1 MAKELG
7 RIGQNRY
14 GTSGSGHIFYEEF
27 LTQLQGIK
35 GVQAYTEM
43 ADNDA
48 TVGAILYTIEMLM
61 RQCDFHVEPAG
72 DTEKDK
78 ACAEFIESCMHDMER
93 TWTDTLSEILSFL
106 TYGWSYH
113 EIVYKRRVGS
123 TNSPITNSKHK
134 DGLIGWRKLPIRS
147 QDSFFSW
154 EYKDGTDD
162 LIGMT
167 QMPPPTFERITIPID
182 KALHFRTRS
191 RKDNPE
197 GRALALDTLI
207 PTPDGWKT
215 MQELKVGDKVF
226 DERGRVCYV
235 VAEKEWENRPCYRV
249 KFNDGTC
256 IIADA
261 NHQWLVCN
269 QYERNNSKIGKIRT
283 TEEIAQSVK
292 TNAGV
297 SNYSIDVA
305 GPLDYSAQGLTLDP
319 YYLGQWLG
327 DGNSLNSNIT
337 THADDAEETL
347 RLIGYD
353 GIVVNNGKT
362 GGMGRLVKLKNKG
375 IMGAPI
381 EQLRALGL
389 INNKHIPKHYLRG
402 DKEQRLALLQGLMDS
417 DGTVDRLHRCT
428 FTNTNKNLADG
439 VYELVTSLGCV
450 AMRSQKLPD
459 GDKRKQVSYQVK
471 FTPVSFNP
479 FRLER
484 KRARV
489 KADKA
494 RNAHYIVSCEMVEPR
509 NTKCIEVDSSS
520 HMYLAGPSMVP
531 THNSILRTAYRAY
544 YFKKRIEEIEG
555 YGIERDLAG
564 FPVLYSPPDWD
575 IWSDD
580 PEMMAALARA
590 EMLVSS
596 VRRDAREGLVL
607 PGGENGWKF
616 ELVTSGSRRQFD
628 TNAIIDRYDKR
639 IATSVLADFVMLG
652 QQQVGS
658 FALADSKTKIF
669 ALAVGTYLDIIC
681 EVFNIQAIPRLI
693 NLNGDHFKGITDYP
707 KIVHSDIEE
716 VDIAQFTTAITGMV
730 GNGIIVPDDSL
741 EDEVRRILHL
751 PERIDTGEPRPQPG
765 ENPMNQEQPDEAE
778 SKSIYKVMS
787 IIEKY
792 QRGTVTRDAAAQLLQ
807 TIGLDDESVN
817 FYLKEADA
825 GRRAAQ
831 EAENATR
838 SGGNKKS
845 DKIPADDEKDAR
857 AAVEAKKSLGR
868 SGYWFGGPKGE

>member
-1 MAKELG
+1 MAKEIG

-14 GTSGSGHIFYEEF
+14 GTTGSGHIFYEEF
-27 LTQLQGIK
+27 LTSLQGIK
-35 GVQAYTEM
+35 GVQAYSEM

-48 TVGAILYTIEMLM
+48 TVGAILYAIEMLM
-61 RQCDFHVEPAG
+61 RQCEFHIEPAG
-72 DTEKDK
+72 NTKKDEE
-78 ACAEFIESCMHDMER
+78 CAEFVESCMHDMER
-93 TWTDTLSEILSFL
+93 TWTDTLSEFLSFL

-123 TNSPITNSKHK
+123 TDSPITNSKHN

-154 EYKDGTDD
+154 EYKEGTDD
-162 LIGMT
+162 LTGMT
-167 QMPPPTFERITIPID
+167 QMPPPTFERITIPIE

-197 GRALALDTLI
+197 GRALALDTPI

-215 MQELKVGDKVF
+215 IRELKVGDKVF

-235 VAEKEWENRPCYRV
+235 VAEQEWENRPCYRV

-269 QYERNNSKIGKIRT
+269 QYERNRGKIGKIRT

-292 TNAGV
+292 TKSGV

-337 THADDAEETL
+337 THVDDAEETL

-353 GIVVNNGKT
+353 GIVVNNGKS
-362 GGMGRLVKLKNKG
+362 GGMGRLIKLKNKG

-389 INNKHIPKHYLRG
+389 INNKHIPEHYLRG
-402 DKEQRLALLQGLMDS
+402 NKEQRLALLQGLMDS

-489 KADKA
+489 KDDKA
-494 RNAHYIVSCEMVEPR
+494 RNAHYIVSCEMVEAR
-509 NTKCIEVDSSS
+509 NTKCIEVDSAS

-564 FPVLYSPPDWD
+564 FPVLYAPPDME

-580 PEMMAALARA
+580 PDMRKALANA

-669 ALAVGTYLDIIC
+669 ALAVGTYLDVIC
-681 EVFNIQAIPRLI
+681 EVFNNQAIPRLV

-707 KIVHSDIEE
+707 KMVHSDIEE
-716 VDIAQFTTAITGMV
+716 VDLDQFTNALTGLV
-730 GNGIIVPDDSL
+730 GNGILVPDEGI

-751 PERIDTGEPRPQPG
+751 PERIDTGDPAQQPG
-765 ENPMNQEQPDEAE
+765 QDPLDQNGIDETE
-778 SKSIYKVMS
+778 SKSIYKVTS

-792 QRGTVTRDAAAQLLQ
+792 QKGTVTRNAAARLLQ
-807 TIGLDDESVN
+807 TIGLDEESIN
-817 FYLKEADA
+817 FYLTEADA
-825 GRRAAQ
+825 GRKAAQ
-831 EAENATR
+831 KEEKRTESGVEKNMGETLPTGEEEDAIAAER
-838 SGGNKKS
+838 
-845 DKIPADDEKDAR
+845 
-857 AAVEAKKSLGR
+857 AKKRLWR
-868 SGYWFGGPKGE
+868 K